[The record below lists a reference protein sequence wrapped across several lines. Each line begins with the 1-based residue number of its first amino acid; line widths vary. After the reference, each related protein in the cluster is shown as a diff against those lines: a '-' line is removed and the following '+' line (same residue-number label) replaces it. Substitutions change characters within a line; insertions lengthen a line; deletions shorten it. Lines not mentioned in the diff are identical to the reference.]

1 MQINIL
7 EGIGTDLGRGGGG
20 GALFFSPPSAD
31 DSDRGPWYPT

>member
-7 EGIGTDLGRGGGG
+7 EGIGTDLGRVGGG
-20 GALFFSPPSAD
+20 GALCFSSPSED